1 LKAAAALGLAV
12 ILPVAAH
19 AADRRVQ
26 VDPNEP
32 PWNAV
37 AKVQTNTAARC
48 TGVLIAPAVVLTAAH
63 CLYNRPTRALLQPV
77 SLHVLFGYERAGYRW
92 HRLVMRVTVGDGFE
106 GGKPRAQSADWARL
120 DLAEPVPVTPLPLF
134 KGGVATGMMVA
145 LGGYNQDRA
154 QLLLADTACH
164 VRQAGGAFVTHD
176 CAGTRGTSGGPLLTR
191 QGDGWAVVGINI
203 GAATNANV
211 ALRPP
216 IPE

>member
-1 LKAAAALGLAV
+1 LRAVVALLLAL
-12 ILPVAAH
+12 LPALAQ
-19 AADRRVQ
+19 AADRRVP

-63 CLYNRPTRALLQPV
+63 CLYNRLTGRLLQPV

-92 HRLVMRVTVGDGFE
+92 HRLVTRVTVGAGFE
-106 GGKPRAQSADWARL
+106 GGKPRAQTADWARL
-120 DLAEPVPVTPLPLF
+120 ELAEPVSIAPLPMF
-134 KGGVATGMMVA
+134 KGPVMAGMTLV

-154 QLLLADTACH
+154 QLLLADTACQ

-176 CAGTRGTSGGPLLTR
+176 CAATRGTSGGPLLAR
-191 QGDGWAVVGINI
+191 QGDHWTVVGINI
-203 GAATNANV
+203 AAGSAENL

-216 IPE
+216 FEH